1 MSPEINALKSRF
13 GGYAPRKNLKSR
25 SSRGSAFQFFPGGMS
40 PRPPNISMLCML
52 IVLHTITY
60 MYDHSHHPKSSIHSA
75 LMCMLCCI
83 YIVYVVLYLM
93 CMLCCTYSYHSK
105 KAMEYE
111 RFGNCL
117 TNARQKIRY
126 VFGQN
131 FTDLVYMDRRHSL
144 LTAFVP
150 GSI

>member
-1 MSPEINALKSRF
+1 MKQSLFSVNMYVHLCIMVNNAVCSYGETRTFTNLNLSKS
-13 GGYAPRKNLKSR
+13 LR
-25 SSRGSAFQFFPGGMS
+25 SSRLVWAIANASWAHS
-40 PRPPNISMLCML
+40 Y
-52 IVLHTITY
+52 VITY
-60 MYDHSHHPKSSIHSA
+60 IG
-75 LMCMLCCI
+75 
-83 YIVYVVLYLM
+83 
-93 CMLCCTYSYHSK
+93 SYHSK

-131 FTDLVYMDRRHSL
+131 FTDIVYMDRRHNL

-150 GSI
+150 GSV

>member
-1 MSPEINALKSRF
+1 MLK
-13 GGYAPRKNLKSR
+13 
-25 SSRGSAFQFFPGGMS
+25 
-40 PRPPNISMLCML
+40 L
-52 IVLHTITY
+52 IT
-60 MYDHSHHPKSSIHSA
+60 A
-75 LMCMLCCI
+75 
-83 YIVYVVLYLM
+83 
-93 CMLCCTYSYHSK
+93 K

-117 TNARQKIRY
+117 TNARQKSWY

-131 FTDLVYMDRRHSL
+131 FTDLVYVDRRHSL